1 MTEEDMIEFI
11 KHFKPMVNLK
21 QRCSI
26 KELIFKKELAF
37 IKQMHQKNVCFAIT
51 GALKKLNL
59 GLNHMFVINVVLDVS
74 FQNKKEL
81 KY

>member
-1 MTEEDMIEFI
+1 
-11 KHFKPMVNLK
+11 MVNLK
-21 QRCSI
+21 QRFSI

-59 GLNHMFVINVVLDVS
+59 SLNHIFVINVVLDVS